1 MSGVIFDRRIVAKLK
16 GKIYKRVLVLFGL
29 ETVALTKRR
38 ENELVVAELKYVE
51 IHFGSDKDG
60 LIHMVREDILLVGVK
75 EDGEDRER

>member
-1 MSGVIFDRRIVAKLK
+1 M
-16 GKIYKRVLVLFGL
+16 
-29 ETVALTKRR
+29 
-38 ENELVVAELKYVE
+38 LKYVE